1 MSGHTICINM
11 HELPVGETTTGSD
24 FRDSESS
31 DRLRDITRTVPK
43 LVPAH
48 NEGLKK
54 LSKQATTEIYPH

>member
-1 MSGHTICINM
+1 M
-11 HELPVGETTTGSD
+11 HQLPVGEMTTGSD

-31 DRLRDITRTVPK
+31 EKLTDITRTVPK

-54 LSKQATTEIYPH
+54 LSKWAKSEIYPH